1 MKKIWMLAIVFGL
14 ISSSLLY
21 LLLFSN
27 NDHTQTGDETE
38 YQIEDFE
45 EIQSEDGIINEETD
59 LSLDLKKNFEIS
71 DGKRAISIEI
81 SEVQG
86 VTGFIQPGDYVDVIS
101 VLPTSQEKASTS
113 ELLLQNIKVLA
124 ISGPGFFEEQYE
136 LQRFKTVT
144 LEVVPN
150 EGATLAHAVEHGTI
164 TLMLR
169 GEEDASTVQSST
181 LSIGQEINASQ
192 DVGDETVVEEV
203 NSE

>member
-1 MKKIWMLAIVFGL
+1 MV
-14 ISSSLLY
+14 
-21 LLLFSN
+21 
-27 NDHTQTGDETE
+27 DETE

-45 EIQSEDGIINEETD
+45 EIQSEDGIISEESD
-59 LSLDLKKNFEIS
+59 LSLDLKRNFEIN

-86 VTGFIQPGDYVDVIS
+86 VTGFIQSGDYVDVIS

-124 ISGPGFFEEQYE
+124 ISGPGFFEEEYE
-136 LQRFKTVT
+136 LQRFKTLT
-144 LEVVPN
+144 LEVAPT

-169 GEEDASTVQSST
+169 GEEDDSTVQSST
-181 LSIGQEINASQ
+181 LSIGHEINASQ